1 MISEP
6 RCARRAE
13 DARTA
18 ALLRALSSSAIHA
31 LINFLHKR
39 IKQTQ
44 LYHSVPVLPSWDLT
58 FCFVNQK
65 SICGGNAQWPHL
77 IKSIKTETYQQE
89 DFARPLLLLPPLF
102 IARLSSHDYFSF
114 ILSNFIH
121 ISAAEWTTWDELNSY
136 QGLLPRPFIKQE
148 CCVI

>member
-6 RCARRAE
+6 QWARRAE

-44 LYHSVPVLPSWDLT
+44 LYHSVHILPSWDLT
-58 FCFVNQK
+58 FGFVNQK
-65 SICGGNAQWPHL
+65 SICAGNAL
-77 IKSIKTETYQQE
+77 SIKTETYQQE